1 MEILF
6 NEQDLIDSACV
17 FIADKYNEDIEH
29 LEAELY
35 YEAGSGI
42 SATTT
47 LKNDHKTY
55 KLTEEELIDAL
66 AVYLD
71 LHHNFEPSDL
81 TIELLFDEDIGISAK
96 IEKNKRA

>member
-1 MEILF
+1 MKILF

-17 FIADKYNEDIEH
+17 FIADKYNEDIEY

-35 YEAGSGI
+35 YEAGRGI

-55 KLTEEELIDAL
+55 RLTEEELIDAS

-71 LHHNFEPSDL
+71 LHHNFEPNDL
-81 TIELLFDEDIGISAK
+81 SIELLFDEKEGISAM